1 MSKSGRFATV
11 DEYINSLPENTRLV
25 LEKIRETVRKA
36 APEAVE
42 SISYQIPTFKLNGKK
57 LVYFG
62 GWKDHVGFYSI
73 SRGDRAFRKQI
84 APFETEKGALKFP
97 IDKPFPY
104 DLLKKLVKFRIEEI
118 QNTNKQ
124 LTNSPRSKSGKLR

>member
-1 MSKSGRFATV
+1 MSKSGRFTTI
-11 DEYINSLPENTRLV
+11 DEYIESFPENTRLL

-36 APEAVE
+36 APDAVE
-42 SISYQIPTFKLNGKK
+42 SISYEIPTFKLNGKR

-73 SRGDRAFRKQI
+73 PRGDPVFRKQV
-84 APFETEKGALKFP
+84 APFETDKGALKFP

-104 DLLKKLVKFRIEEI
+104 DLLKKLVRFRIEEI
-118 QNTNKQ
+118 KKATKQITNR
-124 LTNSPRSKSGKLR
+124 PRTD